1 MSEGAVG
8 FAVFVGLC
16 VAVAAGAHYFLRRFF
31 LASILSALAATALF
45 QVIAALHLGYFD
57 PFWPIAVLFSA
68 PIAFGI
74 SLLVGLLL
82 WMYWA
87 SRKKARSVDGG
98 TSRDSPPR
106 SHKAPA

>member
-16 VAVAAGAHYFLRRFF
+16 VAVAADTHVFLRRFF
-31 LASILSALAATALF
+31 LASLLSALASTALF
-45 QVIAALHLGYFD
+45 QFVAALYIGYFD
-57 PFWPIAVLFSA
+57 PFWPIAVMFSA
-68 PIAFGI
+68 PIALGI

-82 WMYWA
+82 CTHWA

-98 TSRDSPPR
+98 SSRDSPPR
-106 SHKAPA
+106 KHGNPA